1 MSSSKSVAFTKWLCE
16 AESERTPR
24 DPDNEGALFSPSK
37 PTPQVKDGQLK
48 KMVLLAQKFLDNGKI
63 SDAQTTL
70 AQLAQDPLLEEVD
83 PEEVF
88 AKAASFIQQA
98 QGLTQEIPEF
108 SEAVALLGEAVT
120 ALDEAMA
127 TLGKS
132 AKAAPG
138 APSSGKRDRPK
149 PGTAGKLQKSTQ
161 WRI

>member
-16 AESERTPR
+16 AESERIPR

-37 PTPQVKDGQLK
+37 PTPPVKDGQLK

-83 PEEVF
+83 PKEVF

-98 QGLTQEIPEF
+98 QGLIQEIPEF
-108 SEAVALLGEAVT
+108 SKAVALLGEAVT

-138 APSSGKRDRPK
+138 ASSSGKRDRPK
-149 PGTAGKLQKSTQ
+149 PGTASKLQESIR
-161 WRI
+161 WRT